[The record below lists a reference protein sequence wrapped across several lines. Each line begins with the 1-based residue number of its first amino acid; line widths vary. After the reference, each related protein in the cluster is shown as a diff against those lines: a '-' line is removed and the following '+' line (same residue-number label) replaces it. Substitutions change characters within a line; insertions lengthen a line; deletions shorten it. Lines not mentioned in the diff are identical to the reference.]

1 NLNDMC
7 QNMGLELAFDA
18 ENADFSNLGAAD
30 NGTNIYIGRVLQNC
44 MLEVGEEGTKAAAA
58 TVVEMRCG
66 SAFIDPSKIVN
77 LTLDR
82 PFVYLVIDTETQI
95 PLFTGVYQGE

>member
-1 NLNDMC
+1 
-7 QNMGLELAFDA
+7 
-18 ENADFSNLGAAD
+18 
-30 NGTNIYIGRVLQNC
+30 
-44 MLEVGEEGTKAAAA
+44 MLEVGEEGTQAAAA